1 MEADLITKEQYE
13 DDLIVIYKCGVR
25 IVLAQIEN
33 SREIMEL
40 SHEGRNVFQSIYS
53 RIKEYDSV
61 VKKCELKGITPTAT
75 NICSNIRDIAG
86 IRVIVLL
93 LEDVYKIRDV
103 ITKIPG
109 LIIADEKD
117 YIKHPKPN
125 GYRSLHLIATVPVPF
140 EGKTVLATVEI
151 QIRTLAQEL
160 WSQVEHYLC
169 YKNDNGKPELASEM
183 FDKLSPIL
191 WNFDQE
197 ANKIAIKQS
206 PDCSE

>member
-1 MEADLITKEQYE
+1 MEAILTKEQYE
-13 DDLIVIYKCGVR
+13 ELSVLYKCGLR

-33 SREIMEL
+33 SREVMEI
-40 SHEGRNVFQSIYS
+40 SHEGRNVYQSIYS

-61 VKKCELKGITPTAT
+61 IKKCEHKGIAPTASD
-75 NICSNIRDIAG
+75 ISSNIRDIAG
-86 IRVIVLL
+86 IRVIALI
-93 LEDVYKIRDV
+93 LEDVYKIRDEIV
-103 ITKIPG
+103 KIPG

-117 YIKHPKPN
+117 YIEHPKPN
-125 GYRSLHLIATVPVPF
+125 GYRSLHLIVTVPVPF
-140 EGKTVLATVEI
+140 EGKTKPATVEI